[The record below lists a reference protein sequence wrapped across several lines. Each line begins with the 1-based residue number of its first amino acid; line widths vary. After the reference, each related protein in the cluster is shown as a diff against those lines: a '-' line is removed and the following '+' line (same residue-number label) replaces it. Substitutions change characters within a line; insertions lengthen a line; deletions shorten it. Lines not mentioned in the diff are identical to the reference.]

1 MVVNRPVTIKTPI
14 KTSRVPAARPSGTI
28 HRFTRSVP
36 AKNQLNA
43 TAANTK
49 GIPSPRAYNF
59 HTFSQPGNVR
69 AGYVILHFLCNNIY

>member
-49 GIPSPRAYNF
+49 GIPSPRAYVASS
-59 HTFSQPGNVR
+59 TDPCAIVGSR
-69 AGYVILHFLCNNIY
+69 LA